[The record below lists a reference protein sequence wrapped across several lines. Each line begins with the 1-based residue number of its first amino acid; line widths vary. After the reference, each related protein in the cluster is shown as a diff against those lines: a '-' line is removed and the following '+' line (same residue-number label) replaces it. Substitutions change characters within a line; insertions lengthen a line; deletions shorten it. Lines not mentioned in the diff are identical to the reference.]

1 MWAAWLADVSSA
13 QPTRGDSYSWVLFMS
28 IKYTLSLFVAQA
40 ALITHVFIVVVNN
53 FFCRFNQD
61 ALALPPS
68 LAAFSPSERGTV
80 VYTGYAVE
88 KEIIFYCLYKKQVL
102 QHPLSA
108 FIAMTVY
115 LMYSLHTLILARY
128 CHWFC
133 VCLCFTGFEDD
144 LSCWLG
150 ALSRSLLDWKTD
162 RCWVK
167 PLVCCCTLNHD
178 VYVSYVVIYQ
188 WCFVFQSASW
198 SWFIRPAGVFRISR
212 LTVTRFTCAAS
223 AGLDLSSSP
232 LLIMSSYCGLYT
244 DYNADTTLMLE
255 FDPLT
260 PRILDCTSYSA
271 VTVSFS
277 V

>member
-1 MWAAWLADVSSA
+1 MSL
-13 QPTRGDSYSWVLFMS
+13 VLC
-28 IKYTLSLFVAQA
+28 
-40 ALITHVFIVVVNN
+40 VF
-53 FFCRFNQD
+53 
-61 ALALPPS
+61 L
-68 LAAFSPSERGTV
+68 
-80 VYTGYAVE
+80 
-88 KEIIFYCLYKKQVL
+88 CL
-102 QHPLSA
+102 
-108 FIAMTVY
+108 
-115 LMYSLHTLILARY
+115 
-128 CHWFC
+128 
-133 VCLCFTGFEDD
+133 GFEDD

-150 ALSRSLLDWKTD
+150 ALSQSLLDWKTD
-162 RCWVK
+162 RCWIK
-167 PLVCCCTLNHD
+167 PSVCCFTLKHESH

-255 FDPLT
+255 FESLT
-260 PRILDCTSYSA
+260 PLIWDCTIYSA
-271 VTVSFS
+271 VRVSFS